1 MNESLVKIGDRSID
15 LTQWNGFAIQAERTA
30 NAIEITTDEEDSM
43 AIDSMSEITRFK
55 KDIEAAR
62 KDEVGPFNELVKRV
76 NDLFRPITTSLEVAE
91 KMIKEKRVFYLREKE
106 RVRQAEEAKRLAEY
120 QAKIEAERKKA
131 EAEKR
136 EVKIVTPPPVI
147 LQAPSTTHGSAGS
160 STAKKFWNYE
170 VTDIDALYKARPD
183 LVKMEPKPRE
193 ILAAVKTNQTI
204 PGLKIFE
211 DISVTSK
218 S

>member
-1 MNESLVKIGDRSID
+1 MNAAIEKVGDRDID
-15 LTQWNGFAIQAERTA
+15 LTQWNGFAIAAERTA

-43 AIDSMSEITRFK
+43 AIDSMSEITKFK
-55 KDIEAAR
+55 KDVEAAR

-91 KMIKEKRVFYLREKE
+91 KMIKDKRVFYLKEKE
-106 RVRQAEEAKRLAEY
+106 RVRQIEEQKRLVEY
-120 QAKIEAERKKA
+120 NARIEAERKKA
-131 EAEKR
+131 AKEKR
-136 EVKIVTPPPVI
+136 EMAIVTPPPVI
-147 LQAPSTTHGSAGS
+147 LEAPSTTHGSAGS

-183 LVKMEPKPRE
+183 LVKIEPKPRE